1 MMRSMILT
9 ATVLKETDQR
19 QYTMQDPI
27 KQGISCKMFSLGFS
41 FLFNILNFYSLG
53 IKSKKYSLNTCAK
66 VGKKAVHYIT

>member
-9 ATVLKETDQR
+9 ASVLKETDQR

-41 FLFNILNFYSLG
+41 FSINTLNFYSLG
-53 IKSKKYSLNTCAK
+53 KSKKYSLNTLC
-66 VGKKAVHYIT
+66 